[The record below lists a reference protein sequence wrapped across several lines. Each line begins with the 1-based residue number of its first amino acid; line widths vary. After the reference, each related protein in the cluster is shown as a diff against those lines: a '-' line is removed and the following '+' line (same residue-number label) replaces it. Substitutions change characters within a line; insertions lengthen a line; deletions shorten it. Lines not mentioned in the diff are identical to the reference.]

1 MTGLPEEAK
10 CGESMFL
17 VGKPSDTIEQ
27 LINRISHLVRLLL
40 EGFELSDTPITLES
54 VDDLYEHFD
63 RDQFFLIQD
72 GMLHLSKSGQN
83 LVGFDEGDLIGIVHS
98 FDLPLPVLR
107 TDEYVELI
115 PIDRDRFL
123 RHVYSDK
130 RRQHYWSHFL
140 VCQNALLLN
149 YLADTFKTQVR
160 PTAGFQNI
168 QPGDVIIQQGDPAEH
183 VYTIIS
189 GEADVFVDGVK
200 VGDIGEEEVFGAMA
214 VFTGEPR
221 SATVIARTPCT
232 IMAVPQHDFILLIE
246 AQPKAAVNL
255 IENLARRI
263 TLMNQQLID
272 KE

>member
-1 MTGLPEEAK
+1 MYLN
-10 CGESMFL
+10 
-17 VGKPSDTIEQ
+17 GKPSETMDK
-27 LINRISHLVRLLL
+27 LLVRLQQLAKGLL
-40 EGFELSDTPITLES
+40 EGFELNTPPVSLEG
-54 VDDLYEHFD
+54 VDDLYELFD
-63 RDQFFLIQD
+63 KDQMFLVQD
-72 GMLHLSKSGQN
+72 GMLHLSKNGQN
-83 LVGFDEGDLIGIVHS
+83 LVSFDEGDLIGILHS
-98 FDLPLPVLR
+98 FDMPVPVLR
-107 TDEYVELI
+107 TDEFVELI

-140 VCQNALLLN
+140 VCQNALLVN
-149 YLADTFKTQVR
+149 YLADLFRDQVR

-168 QPGDVIIQQGDPAEH
+168 QPGDVIIQQGDVADH

-232 IMAVPQHDFILLIE
+232 IMAVPQKDFILLIE

-263 TLMNQQLID
+263 VTLNQQLIE
-272 KE
+272 KNGH